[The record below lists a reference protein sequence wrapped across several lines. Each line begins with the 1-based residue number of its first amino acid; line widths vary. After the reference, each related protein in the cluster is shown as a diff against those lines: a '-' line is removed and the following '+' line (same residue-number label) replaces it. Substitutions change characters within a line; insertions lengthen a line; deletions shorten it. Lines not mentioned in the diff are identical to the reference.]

1 LIPETEDHQE
11 RKTTVKFKVMT
22 AIFALALVVGV
33 AGSAGASKASAA
45 TGPAYCGAIN
55 MVHDAAMGKGF
66 VGSGQANDPM
76 VHDLNGNGNAGM
88 TIAVGNSCP

>member
-1 LIPETEDHQE
+1 M
-11 RKTTVKFKVMT
+11 KFKVMT
-22 AIFALALVVGV
+22 AIFALVLVAGV

-45 TGPAYCGAIN
+45 PGPAFCGAIN

-76 VHDLNGNGNAGM
+76 AHDAAQGNVGM
-88 TIAVGNSCP
+88 DIATDNCPI